1 MASMLSVL
9 KSVLPLNL
17 VHVEKWDVER
27 RTVERYGEEH
37 ELTAIYVHARPFRR
51 CQCQCPVCG
60 EKCARNGHRKDVEST
75 WRAPDLNGV
84 PVYIKYRPQRIR
96 CPEHGDLNEW
106 MPWTDGASRFTEDFN
121 NEVAWLACRMS
132 KSAIATFLRIDW
144 RTVGSCLKAAHD
156 RLEPDVEDRV
166 HCGLRRICVDETSYS
181 RGHRYVTVVYDMDR
195 NRVAWVC
202 DRHGKKVFE
211 RFCRLLTEEERAA
224 VRVVAGD
231 GARWIDECV
240 EEYFGNATRCVD
252 FFHVVGW
259 ANDALDDV
267 RVATAARVRR
277 EHDRLLREFRD
288 EEAEEARLREGEAT
302 ALAEARAELA
312 AMPVRGRPS
321 KRKLELRAYI
331 AELEATLAGH
341 GGGTGAR
348 RGPGRPGRDALSPE
362 HQAALD
368 ELERRRKAI
377 KGARHALGHA
387 PENRTAN
394 QDQMV
399 ALIEAEQ
406 PDLWRAFQ
414 LKERL
419 RLVLHMRDADEA
431 AAQLDEWMADASS
444 CGMGPMERLAG
455 KIGRHRENIVNAVR
469 LQANSSKSESCNTT
483 IKALIKV
490 ARGFRNLDNMMAL
503 IYLRCSD
510 IGVPLHNQIQPSAE
524 YQRVSLA
531 MATARRRNKEERMQ
545 ARTA

>member
-1 MASMLSVL
+1 M
-9 KSVLPLNL
+9 
-17 VHVEKWDVER
+17 
-27 RTVERYGEEH
+27 
-37 ELTAIYVHARPFRR
+37 
-51 CQCQCPVCG
+51 
-60 EKCARNGHRKDVEST
+60 
-75 WRAPDLNGV
+75 
-84 PVYIKYRPQRIR
+84 
-96 CPEHGDLNEW
+96 
-106 MPWTDGASRFTEDFN
+106 
-121 NEVAWLACRMS
+121 
-132 KSAIATFLRIDW
+132 
-144 RTVGSCLKAAHD
+144 
-156 RLEPDVEDRV
+156 
-166 HCGLRRICVDETSYS
+166 
-181 RGHRYVTVVYDMDR
+181 
-195 NRVAWVC
+195 
-202 DRHGKKVFE
+202 
-211 RFCRLLTEEERAA
+211 
-224 VRVVAGD
+224 
-231 GARWIDECV
+231 
-240 EEYFGNATRCVD
+240 
-252 FFHVVGW
+252 VGW

-331 AELEATLAGH
+331 AELEATLAGC
-341 GGGTGAR
+341 GGGT
-348 RGPGRPGRDALSPE
+348 GRDALSPE

-431 AAQLDEWMADASS
+431 AAPLDEWMADASS
-444 CGMGPMERLAG
+444 CGMGPMERLAE

-510 IGVPLHNQIQPSAE
+510 IVVPLHNRIQPSAE